1 MSSRFPV
8 PREFTATSVFNDL
21 LVTSSP
27 QKRETYAGKPASWR
41 GGDVDGRPGRDWAI
55 VGEVSGEGW
64 SIYRRPVEPLEL
76 SSRNNVSLVASLWQL
91 ETKTQFLNCDV
102 VGGWRLVMMARTPPR
117 DDDYCCFR
125 SLTTVALTA
134 LIESACN
141 RATFLH
147 FRVALCQIQ
156 IAKNGGS
163 ESLVLQRRTGR
174 MILDKTIQP

>member
-8 PREFTATSVFNDL
+8 PREFTATSVLNDL
-21 LVTSSP
+21 FVTRAP
-27 QKRETYAGKPASWR
+27 QKRETYAGKLASWR

-55 VGEVSGEGW
+55 VGELSGEGW

-91 ETKTQFLNCDV
+91 KTKTQFLNCDV
-102 VGGWRLVMMARTPPR
+102 VGGWGLVMERAPPR

-125 SLTTVALTA
+125 SLTTVA